1 MQLKLQL
8 QTLKKGGSSMSEYLM
23 KKKSIMDA
31 LAYTGTALTTD
42 DKIMYILNGLGAE
55 YDSFVIP
62 ITSMLGNYNYSL
74 PEISALLL
82 THEAR
87 IEQHNQTEVIN
98 VNLVAGNQV
107 FNQNKKGNQAGYG
120 RGLENDSSASSSDA
134 NAFIPFNSQE
144 SISHLPDSSEGLTQ
158 SFIDSGS
165 PLVNE
170 VQPTVM
176 SNTHPMITRAKARIY
191 RPKALLA
198 ETIAKE
204 PSTVKEAL
212 ASSE

>member
-1 MQLKLQL
+1 MNSGQQGHMAAMIAGPE
-8 QTLKKGGSSMSEYLM
+8 TV
-23 KKKSIMDA
+23 MDPMWYPNSGA
-31 LAYTGTALTTD
+31 TDHCTPDPNNLSNRFDYTG
-42 DKIMYILNGLGAE
+42 KERIFMGNG
-55 YDSFVIP
+55 V
-62 ITSMLGNYNYSL
+62 
-74 PEISALLL
+74 
-82 THEAR
+82 
-87 IEQHNQTEVIN
+87 
-98 VNLVAGNQV
+98 
-107 FNQNKKGNQAGYG
+107 
-120 RGLENDSSASSSDA
+120 GLENDSSASSSDA

-212 ASSE
+212 ASV